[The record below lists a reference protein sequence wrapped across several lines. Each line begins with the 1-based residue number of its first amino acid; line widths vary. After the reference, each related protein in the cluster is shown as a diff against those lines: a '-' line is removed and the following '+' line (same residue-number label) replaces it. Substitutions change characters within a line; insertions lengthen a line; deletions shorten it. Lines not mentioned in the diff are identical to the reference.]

1 MPDPENWSPTS
12 HGNYVKGSITGYGD
26 LDLRTIVAVIKQSG
40 FDGFISIEFEG
51 REESLFA
58 AKRSLDNVKRL
69 FRGNE

>member
-1 MPDPENWSPTS
+1 M
-12 HGNYVKGSITGYGD
+12 KGSITGYGD

-40 FDGFISIEFEG
+40 FDGFVSIEFEG

-69 FRGNE
+69 FRS